1 MSNSSE
7 VIAVPAGKM
16 AVDDDYYTYVE
27 GVGNIPRDIY
37 KIVESDPR
45 GDLPRYSVHIV
56 IQHLLVLI
64 TFLVLVAT
72 GVPLLFAESFWAQWV
87 ISHLGGAFTGRRHL
101 P

>member
-7 VIAVPAGKM
+7 AIAAPAGKV

-27 GVGNIPRDIY
+27 DVGNIPRDIY
-37 KIVESDPR
+37 KLVESDPR

-64 TFLVLVAT
+64 TFLGGSAA
-72 GVPLLFAESFWAQWV
+72 FRREF
-87 ISHLGGAFTGRRHL
+87 LGTMGDIASRRRRHR
-101 P
+101 